1 MPEFKYVGITSKGKS
16 ASGKIVA
23 KNSKEAK
30 EKLQEEGL
38 TPLKLINDKSGTKAK
53 SKNSNDKTLLVQ
65 SRIRLEK
72 VVKRRKTGA

>member
-1 MPEFKYVGITSKGKS
+1 MPEFKYVGITNKGKS

-53 SKNSNDKTLLVQ
+53 SKSSNDQNTFGSKPNT
-65 SRIRLEK
+65 IRK
-72 VVKRRKTGA
+72 GSQKRKTGA

>member
-1 MPEFKYVGITSKGKS
+1 MPEFKYIGITNKGKS

-38 TPLKLINDKSGTKAK
+38 TPLKLINDKRVLDWNFIMLFIS
-53 SKNSNDKTLLVQ
+53 SLN
-65 SRIRLEK
+65 IIE
-72 VVKRRKTGA
+72 